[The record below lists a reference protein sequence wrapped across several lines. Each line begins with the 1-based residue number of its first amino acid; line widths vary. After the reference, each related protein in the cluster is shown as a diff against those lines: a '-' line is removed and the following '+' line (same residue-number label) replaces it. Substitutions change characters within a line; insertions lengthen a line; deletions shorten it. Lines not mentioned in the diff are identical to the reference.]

1 MYNVPWQDGRIYQT
15 PVGVLSASFLLRP
28 NTMFH
33 PEGEWS
39 VRLLLTPF
47 YAYRLRQMIAPAQSD
62 IVARARTL
70 YENLPVEQQVNRPF
84 KENPYWQPAV
94 GEGGLESE
102 NVLFTFRL
110 PTILHEPAMPRAERS
125 ATATADGT
133 STEEAGGDAAKPKA
147 AKGKGRS
154 KAAATP
160 RASRRGKNAA
170 ASEATGLAGDLPAA
184 DAQPSHDRPHII
196 AHSSPAAAIS
206 KPEPMFEVHTR
217 VTLTDALGD
226 NISNLSLEPDGW
238 EANVSFSIHQYWLR
252 SFGAGVTLRLHGV
265 QLLSQQPRIIPGQRG
280 HRAGDDEPDM
290 PLPIAL

>member
-15 PVGVLSASFLLRP
+15 PVGALSASFLLRP

-39 VRLLLTPF
+39 VRLLLMPF
-47 YAYRLRQMIAPAQSD
+47 YAYRLRQMIAPAQAD
-62 IVARARTL
+62 IVTRARAM

-110 PTILHEPAMPRAERS
+110 PTILHEPAVAPQRQPE
-125 ATATADGT
+125 ATT
-133 STEEAGGDAAKPKA
+133 SDNGDATKT
-147 AKGKGRS
+147 KGRTRT

-160 RASRRGKNAA
+160 RQPRRSKNATKV
-170 ASEATGLAGDLPAA
+170 EPVDPAA
-184 DAQPSHDRPHII
+184 NLAATEPHALRDRPAII
-196 AHSSPAAAIS
+196 AHNSPAAALTR
-206 KPEPMFEVHTR
+206 PEPMLEVHTR
-217 VTLTDALGD
+217 VTLTDAQGETVT
-226 NISNLSLEPDGW
+226 NLNLEPDGW
-238 EANVSFSIHQYWLR
+238 EASISFSIHQYWLR

-265 QLLSQQPRIIPGQRG
+265 QLLSQQPRTIPGHRG
-280 HRAGDDEPDM
+280 IASGDDEPDM